1 MNAKVRRTLEMATRV
16 LNFSRA
22 HPDPAQGSVA
32 ALSRL
37 EATLARAGQL
47 VIQQRD
53 GVSEVRAATRQKEE
67 LRRSIRRTQL
77 LHLSRVAEAAGK
89 ERPDLEQKFVL
100 APEATPYMA
109 FRAAA
114 QGIAAEAQNEKE
126 VLLKHGLL
134 ETALESLTQALG
146 QFDQAVD
153 RGISGRQAHVSARAE
168 LAVIADEVVQI
179 ARLMDGTYRYRFAN
193 QPELL
198 AAWESARNTFGPVR
212 SAGQAV
218 SQPPAQSV
226 DTTKP
231 VDGTKGEDH
240 AA

>member
-1 MNAKVRRTLEMATRV
+1 MNAKTRRTLEMATRV

-22 HPDPAQGSVA
+22 HPDQSQGYVA

-37 EATLARAGQL
+37 EAILARAEQL

-67 LRRSIRRTQL
+67 LRRTMRRTHL

-89 ERPDLEQKFVL
+89 ERPELEQKFVL

-114 QGIAAEAQNEKE
+114 LGIATEAQSEKE
-126 VLLKHGLL
+126 LLVRHGLL
-134 ETALESLTQALG
+134 EPVLESLTQALG

-153 RGISGRQAHVSARAE
+153 RGINGRQAHVGARAE
-168 LAVIADEVVQI
+168 LKAISDEVVQVV
-179 ARLMDGTYRYRFAN
+179 RLMDGSNRFRFAN
-193 QPELL
+193 EPESL
-198 AAWESARNTFGPVR
+198 AAWESASNTFGPVR
-212 SAGQAV
+212 KA
-218 SQPPAQSV
+218 V
-226 DTTKP
+226 DTAAVEKAA
-231 VDGTKGEDH
+231 EDH